1 MKLQPKNS
9 NSKDKVNGDFH
20 FLQLHALTTGLSLRM
35 LEKKAHDEECY
46 WMIMNRN
53 WFRMMGMKRAGSI
66 DSEKKCKGESKMALL
81 KEFPS
86 LECHQVAS

>member
-9 NSKDKVNGDFH
+9 KIKESEWR
-20 FLQLHALTTGLSLRM
+20 LSFSAASCFNDWVITENA

-66 DSEKKCKGESKMALL
+66 DSEKKCKGESKMALV

-86 LECHQVAS
+86 LECHQIAS